1 MNQTSDRRVLVSRR
15 ADREITLRTLRR
27 AETLRRTAGNTPACP
42 LKLTW
47 PGRPPARAPSI
58 RELMPDVNINPG
70 TAVVRPPGN
79 QDQDSVLIIC
89 KPHTRAIIRD
99 HPPDHDHGAPGA

>member
-1 MNQTSDRRVLVSRR
+1 
-15 ADREITLRTLRR
+15 
-27 AETLRRTAGNTPACP
+27 
-42 LKLTW
+42 
-47 PGRPPARAPSI
+47 
-58 RELMPDVNINPG
+58 MPDVNINPG